1 MKLGLSRV
9 PFSRD
14 DVAKWKATTII
25 AYSRGDQVGS
35 DNDSIRWAFRRAS
48 KAPARVGVRRDG
60 DDLPSCQR
68 AFSADGR
75 FCPYDGEKLEV
86 RERQRSERDSLLGTV
101 VDDRYEVLAVIGEG
115 GMGRVY
121 RVRHRRLGRAF
132 ALKALRVDLAR
143 DLVLT
148 ERFIQEARAAA
159 VVTHPNVVQ
168 INDFGT
174 LNSGQPYFVMELLE
188 GRTLTRILREEGPI
202 VPSRCVTIARQIAEA
217 LAAAHAMG
225 VIHRDLKPD
234 NIILIR
240 PSGAHATVKV
250 LDFGL
255 AKVAVSSRLTRPG
268 VVFGTPHYMSPEQA
282 GGERFD
288 HRVDIYALGIVMFEM
303 VTGRVPF
310 EADTYMGVLS
320 KHMYAAPPKPRD
332 YHAPA
337 GRLPGFEEIIA
348 GCLAKKPGDRW
359 QSMAELARK
368 LNVLASSQTFAVS
381 SRVETSLL
389 EPSRDLPSLPTVQSW
404 RWLAA
409 GAGLLFLIGGGLYWL
424 LGARGSL
431 PAAESNAG
439 STHGITSASPSTS
452 EKLAGPT
459 EMSLGSAVLTQPSGT
474 PTPAMSATTGGPLG
488 SPASAGRRPPAAK
501 AFRTQSQVSVKNRN
515 HQSVESGDIADPW
528 AK

>member
-1 MKLGLSRV
+1 MAGPNRIRANQRIRIRDHLPRHVPPASGATRRTLSSV
-9 PFSRD
+9 PTT
-14 DVAKWKATTII
+14 AKN
-25 AYSRGDQVGS
+25 S
-35 DNDSIRWAFRRAS
+35 N
-48 KAPARVGVRRDG
+48 
-60 DDLPSCQR
+60 L
-68 AFSADGR
+68 
-75 FCPYDGEKLEV
+75 L
-86 RERQRSERDSLLGTV
+86 ERQTTQRDNLLGSI

-132 ALKALRVDLAR
+132 ALKALRADLAR
-143 DLVLT
+143 DPILT

-174 LNSGQPYFVMELLE
+174 LTSGQPYFVMELLE

-202 VPSRCVTIARQIAEA
+202 EPGRCVTIARQIAEA

-234 NIILIR
+234 NVILIR
-240 PSGAHATVKV
+240 PTGAHMTVKV

-282 GGERFD
+282 SGEPFD
-288 HRVDIYALGIVMFEM
+288 HRVDIYALGIMMFEM

-320 KHMYAAPPKPRD
+320 KHIYAAPPKPRE

-337 GRLPGFEEIIA
+337 GALPGFEEIIA
-348 GCLAKKPGDRW
+348 GCLAKNPVDRLP
-359 QSMAELARK
+359 SMTDLARK
-368 LNVLASSQTFAVS
+368 LNTLTNSPADGNQVPAL
-381 SRVETSLL
+381 SRVSPKVSDEVATI
-389 EPSRDLPSLPTVQSW
+389 PTVQPLYLYAMAVSAYF
-404 RWLAA
+404 LV
-409 GAGLLFLIGGGLYWL
+409 GIGCLLYALT
-424 LGARGSL
+424 R
-431 PAAESNAG
+431 
-439 STHGITSASPSTS
+439 SPSPPRASAPVGAEVTAS
-452 EKLAGPT
+452 NSKAIAGPT
-459 EMSLGSAVLTQPSGT
+459 GQETVV
-474 PTPAMSATTGGPLG
+474 PAAASVGPVPPVSVKPAPPEA
-488 SPASAGRRPPAAK
+488 SPASAGRRPPAPKRVGAETK
-501 AFRTQSQVSVKNRN
+501 ASGKNRKSP
-515 HQSVESGDIADPW
+515 SVGSGDIADPW

>member
-1 MKLGLSRV
+1 M
-9 PFSRD
+9 
-14 DVAKWKATTII
+14 AATTILF
-25 AYSRGDQVGS
+25 GGGS
-35 DNDSIRWAFRRAS
+35 KPDPNPEVD
-48 KAPARVGVRRDG
+48 P
-60 DDLPSCQR
+60 PSLVTMCPGCQR
-68 AFSADGR
+68 SYSPDTQ
-75 FCPYDGEKLEV
+75 FCPYDGERLELQ
-86 RERQRSERDSLLGTV
+86 ERQTTQRDDLLGSI

-143 DLVLT
+143 DPILT

-174 LNSGQPYFVMELLE
+174 LASGQPYFVMELLE

-202 VPSRCVTIARQIAEA
+202 EPGRCVTIARQIAEA

-240 PSGAHATVKV
+240 PAGAHATVKV

-282 GGERFD
+282 SGEPFD
-288 HRVDIYALGIVMFEM
+288 HRVDIYALGIMLFEM

-320 KHMYAAPPKPRD
+320 KHMYAAPPKPHE

-337 GRLPGFEEIIA
+337 GTLPGFEEIIA
-348 GCLAKKPGDRW
+348 GCLAKNPDDRW
-359 QSMAELARK
+359 ATMTDLARK
-368 LNVLASSQTFAVS
+368 LNALANSPAVGKEMAAVRVSSEFSDEMAAIPTAQPLHLYAVAVS
-381 SRVETSLL
+381 AYV
-389 EPSRDLPSLPTVQSW
+389 
-404 RWLAA
+404 
-409 GAGLLFLIGGGLYWL
+409 LIGMGCLMYL
-424 LGARGSL
+424 LTRSAPPPGV
-431 PAAESNAG
+431 PVPVAAVVAASN
-439 STHGITSASPSTS
+439 SNVPV
-452 EKLAGPT
+452 GPT
-459 EMSLGSAVLTQPSGT
+459 EQGTFPSAATSVGPV
-474 PTPAMSATTGGPLG
+474 PTASVNAEVPEV
-488 SPASAGRRPPAAK
+488 SPALAGRHPPAPKRLRTETK
-501 AFRTQSQVSVKNRN
+501 ASGKIRKKSSVGNG
-515 HQSVESGDIADPW
+515 EIADPW